1 MRKDDKYYYLYC
13 HTNKIN
19 GKKYIGISV
28 QSPSRR
34 WRSNGEGY
42 KGCPKFYHA
51 IQKYGWDNFDHEILL
66 TQLTHEDASKK
77 EQEYIA
83 QYDTINNGYN
93 ILVGGFDCSQNGNHV
108 YFQTKPINQYSLN
121 KELIRSWDSAMDVE
135 RILGYGHRGINQCCR
150 RKIYTSH
157 GYIWRYQDDCDD
169 INDVIIKNIYCQHSM
184 FNTQQRLINQYDLD
198 GQLIKQWDSID
209 EASKSFNKSNVAIL
223 NCCDRRGKA
232 KSAYGYQWRYSDDC
246 NDISKL
252 IYPFEKEIYE
262 IDTQN
267 NILHTFNKRKDVEDF
282 YSTEKLR
289 VYDVLYHKQKSTHG
303 HIFIYADEYK
313 GESNG

>member
-1 MRKDDKYYYLYC
+1 MRKDDRYYYLYC

-34 WRSNGEGY
+34 WKSNGEGY
-42 KGCPKFYHA
+42 KGCPKFYNA

-66 TQLTHEDASKK
+66 TQLTHEDANKK

-121 KELIRSWDSAMDVE
+121 KKLICSWDSAMDVE
-135 RILGYGHRGINQCCR
+135 RILGYNHSTINTCCR
-150 RKIYTSH
+150 REIYTAH

-169 INDVIIKNIYCQHSM
+169 INDLIIKNIYCQHNT
-184 FNTQQRLINQYDLD
+184 FNTQQRPINQYDLD
-198 GQLIKQWDSID
+198 GNLLKQWNSID
-209 EASKSFNKSNVAIL
+209 EASKSFNKANTAIL
-223 NCCDRRGKA
+223 NCCDRKGRM

>member
-1 MRKDDKYYYLYC
+1 MRNDDRFYYLYC

-28 QSPSRR
+28 QKPSRR
-34 WRSNGEGY
+34 WRKDGEGY
-42 KGCPKFYHA
+42 DGCPKFYKA
-51 IQKYGWDNFDHEILL
+51 IQKYGWDNFNHEILL
-66 TQLTHEDASKK
+66 KGLTQQEANEK
-77 EQEYIA
+77 EKEYIA
-83 QYDTINNGYN
+83 KYNTIENGYN
-93 ILVGGFDCSQNGNHV
+93 ILVGGFDKSANGDV
-108 YFQTKPINQYSLN
+108 LFQTKPINQYSLDKN
-121 KELIRSWDSAMDVE
+121 LIKTWDSSMDVE
-135 RILGYGHRGINQCCR
+135 RVLGFSHSCITANCR
-150 RKIYTSH
+150 REIMTSYN
-157 GYIWRYQDDCDD
+157 YIWRYCEDCDD
-169 INDVIIKNIYCQHSM
+169 INNITLKKNYCYHSKH
-184 FNTQQRLINQYDLD
+184 NTQQRQINQYDLD
-198 GQLIKQWDSID
+198 GILLRQWDSLD
-209 EASKSFNKSNVAIL
+209 EASKSFNKPNTAIL